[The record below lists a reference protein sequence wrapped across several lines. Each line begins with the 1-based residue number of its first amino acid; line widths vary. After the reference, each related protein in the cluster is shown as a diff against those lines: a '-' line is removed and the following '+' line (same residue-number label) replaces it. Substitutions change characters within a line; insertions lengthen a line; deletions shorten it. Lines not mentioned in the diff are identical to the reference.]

1 MKTDGNSCI
10 IDTYEIVTKTVPSRY
25 VVFHGDDWKVEILVR
40 ARECKV
46 GFNSNKYYLKSINKV
61 LIWKLNQD

>member
-25 VVFHGDDWKVEILVR
+25 VVFHGDD
-40 ARECKV
+40 
-46 GFNSNKYYLKSINKV
+46 
-61 LIWKLNQD
+61 